1 MVIKSGPHPLTG
13 IQQLLLAEYNCF
25 FLLDPGLSNWPQRT
39 KNTLMIQTICSMTVY
54 WHVII
59 HFASLF
65 MLLLTFILKR
75 LLRNIFSLS
84 SDLSCAQSET
94 VWWKRGWNWPKGWRT
109 RWWENLWRCEQR
121 ELWTPAHKNKF
132 QLPDY
137 NLLFVLYLPHII
149 LTSVTAMEILCY
161 LLQVAVRQLL

>member
-1 MVIKSGPHPLTG
+1 
-13 IQQLLLAEYNCF
+13 
-25 FLLDPGLSNWPQRT
+25 
-39 KNTLMIQTICSMTVY
+39 MIQTICSMTVY

-75 LLRNIFSLS
+75 LLRNIFSPS
-84 SDLSCAQSET
+84 SDSSCAQSET
-94 VWWKRGWNWPKGWRT
+94 VWWKREWNWPKGWRT

-121 ELWTPAHKNKF
+121 ELWTPEHKNKF
-132 QLPDY
+132 QLTDY

-149 LTSVTAMEILCY
+149 LTSVTAMETLCY
-161 LLQVAVRQLL
+161 LLQVAVRQLLWKNNRLMLAWCFEVLVNLTWREKNYLPEFCFTLYLKESYLSC